1 MNISEYIG
9 DIILLLVLAIS
20 TLLLASNQNFNPVN
34 TLAILAIVLSLG
46 GLMVL
51 IHYSV
56 MRVEK
61 EMINRERM
69 IRVNLEEISLKMAQ
83 KYDNTIAHVDGVV
96 EEFSKRV
103 YR

>member
-9 DIILLLVLAIS
+9 DIILLLVLTVS

-46 GLMVL
+46 GLIVL
-51 IHYSV
+51 IHCSV
-56 MRVEK
+56 IRVER

>member
-9 DIILLLVLAIS
+9 DIILLLVLAFS
-20 TLLLASNQNFNPVN
+20 TLLLAANQNFDPAN
-34 TLAILAIVLSLG
+34 TLAILVIVLSLG
-46 GLMVL
+46 GLIVL
-51 IHYSV
+51 VHYSV
-56 MRVEK
+56 MKVER

-83 KYDNTIAHVDGVV
+83 KYDNTIAHVDGIV

>member
-9 DIILLLVLAIS
+9 DIILLLVLAFS
-20 TLLLASNQNFNPVN
+20 TLLLAANQNFDPVN
-34 TLAILAIVLSLG
+34 TLAILAILLSLG
-46 GLMVL
+46 GLIVL
-51 IHYSV
+51 VHYSV
-56 MRVEK
+56 MKIER